1 MEDNLLADLI
11 PKRLE
16 SVKSQFFRLL
26 WIAGPTARGQNR
38 ILTRVSRQIDAPL
51 LNVNLA
57 VSRRLL
63 ELSEKQR
70 PLKVSRILES
80 AITDQSGHTVIL
92 KNIEL
97 LFDAALKVDP
107 FRLLQKI
114 SRNITLI
121 VGWNGI
127 IEDSHLVYAAPGHP
141 DYRKCPVKELNVFS
155 FQASTW

>member
-11 PKRLE
+11 LKRLE
-16 SVKSQFFRLL
+16 SMKSQFFRLL
-26 WIAGPTARGQNR
+26 WIAGPTACGQNR
-38 ILTRVSRQIDAPL
+38 ILTRVSRQIDAPM

-57 VSRRLL
+57 VSRQLL

-70 PLKVSRILES
+70 PLRVSRILES
-80 AITDQSGHTVIL
+80 AITAQSPNAVIL

-97 LFDAALKVDP
+97 LFDAALRVDP

-127 IEDSHLVYAAPGHP
+127 IEDNHLIYAMPGHP
-141 DYRKCPVKELNVFS
+141 DYRKCPVKELNILS
-155 FQASTW
+155 FQAST